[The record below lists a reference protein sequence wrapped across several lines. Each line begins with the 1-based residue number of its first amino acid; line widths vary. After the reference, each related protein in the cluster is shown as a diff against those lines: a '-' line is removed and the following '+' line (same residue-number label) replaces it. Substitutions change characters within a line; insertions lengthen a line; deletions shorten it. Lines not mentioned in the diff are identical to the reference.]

1 MSRMGS
7 ASDLHPSLFPLPL
20 LSHSFALLLSALVVQ
35 GLWWSLRA
43 NLPVAASHIPLCHS
57 CPNLCSRSHE
67 MGLQTLITMGAGQFC
82 VLL

>member
-35 GLWWSLRA
+35 GLWWFLRA

-57 CPNLCSRSHE
+57 CPNLCNRSHE
-67 MGLQTLITMGAGQFC
+67 MGLQTLITMGARQFC